1 MGITVFEV
9 QKNGDIKELV
19 RVSCGDCGGS
29 SVDKA
34 FKSTLAEIVTE
45 EMLES
50 YSKNYPIDYLDL
62 FKDFE
67 FRKRS
72 CQKGKR
78 CYLTIPHNFKEKC
91 SETFGTDLA
100 TLINNSKYKDNLIWT
115 NGKIKIKSFET
126 FFQLACD
133 KIIRLVEELFQSP
146 KFKDVSKIVMA
157 GGFSE
162 SCIFQEALRDA
173 FPNCQVVVPEE
184 AGLAVLRGAVLLG
197 FHSGTKPCRVLRH
210 TYGVDKDFRFDPAVH
225 EESKKEVID

>member
-29 SVDKA
+29 SVNKA
-34 FKSTLAEIVTE
+34 FESALAEIVTE

-67 FRKRS
+67 SKKRS
-72 CQKGKR
+72 FQKGKG
-78 CYLTIPHNFKEKC
+78 CVLHIPYTFNEKC
-91 SETFGTDLA
+91 LETFGTNLA
-100 TLINNSKYKDNLIWT
+100 TLINNSKYKDKLICVKD
-115 NGKIKIKSFET
+115 KIRTKSFET

-197 FHSGTKPCRVLRH
+197 FYSGTKPCRV
-210 TYGVDKDFRFDPAVH
+210 
-225 EESKKEVID
+225 